1 MSKRKRKEGWIVPA
15 HEKVAMVFG
24 AGSTQAMNTFVQT
37 FLSVYILMVGISP
50 AVAAGV
56 LLVLKGWDAINDML
70 FGFIVDK
77 YRFKPGK
84 NPFTRWLFSG
94 RYMPWFRVMFMI
106 IPIGTIIEVL

>member
-24 AGSTQAMNTFVQT
+24 AGSTQAMNTFVQS

-56 LLVLKGWDAINDML
+56 LAALGQRLKELKGGEEDDARQ
-70 FGFIVDK
+70 
-77 YRFKPGK
+77 Y
-84 NPFTRWLFSG
+84 
-94 RYMPWFRVMFMI
+94 
-106 IPIGTIIEVL
+106 